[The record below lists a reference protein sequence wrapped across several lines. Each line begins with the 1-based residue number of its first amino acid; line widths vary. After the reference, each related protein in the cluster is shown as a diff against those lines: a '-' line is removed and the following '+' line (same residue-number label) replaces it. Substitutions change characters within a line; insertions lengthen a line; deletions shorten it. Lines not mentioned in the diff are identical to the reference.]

1 MSVSSQSAQYT
12 EAMPRWSR
20 LRDAIAGVDAI
31 RQRCLSSFYAMRG
44 NAQHAVMSYL
54 PPLSGQDVQ
63 AYSAYLARASYFS
76 APDRTLNALA
86 GMIFAKPPVIELP
99 TSIQPF
105 EADITLSG
113 VSLRDFAQQVVIEEL
128 SVTRVG
134 VLVDF
139 PQVSTDGLSQAQA
152 EALNLRP
159 FLAMYKA
166 ESIIAWTVGNV
177 GGAQRLTSVR
187 LHEVVQKPG
196 DEEFETVDVE
206 QYRVLDL
213 LDGAYRQRIFR
224 KLNGDW
230 IVTDERFPLM
240 RGRPMTYI
248 PFAIVGGYGVRK
260 PLLLDLADLAL
271 AQFKNAADYEHGLH
285 WAGIPTAYAT
295 GVQDG
300 DGSSVLKIGGD
311 TAWMLPMPDSKVG
324 FLEFSGQGLAPLSDA
339 ILDKRQQMASMGARF
354 LYDEKAGVEAADTV
368 SMRTASERSILAAVA
383 NDVSETLT
391 QCLNWLAEWAG
402 APQTCS
408 VALNTN
414 FYASRM
420 KPAELKELIAAWQA
434 GALPTLV
441 LAENLKQG
449 EITTLDPQE
458 YADSLD
464 TQGPS
469 IEAPAAP
476 PATSQGMLTSLRERL
491 GL

>member
-1 MSVSSQSAQYT
+1 MSVSSPSAQYT

-20 LRDAIAGVDAI
+20 LRDAIAGVDAL
-31 RQRCLSSFYAMRG
+31 RQRCMQAFYATRA
-44 NAQHAVMSYL
+44 NTDRAVYSYL

-63 AYSAYLARASYFS
+63 GYTSYLSRASYFS

-99 TSIQPF
+99 PAIQPF
-105 EADITLSG
+105 EEDITLSG
-113 VSLRDFAQQVVIEEL
+113 VSLREFAQRLVVEEL
-128 SVTRVG
+128 AVTRVG

-139 PQVSTDGLSQAQA
+139 PQVSTEGMTQAQA
-152 EALNLRP
+152 ESANLRP

-166 ESIIAWTVGNV
+166 ESIIAWSVGNV

-187 LHEVVQKPG
+187 LHEMAQEPG
-196 DEEFETVDVE
+196 EREFETVDVE

-213 LDGAYRQRIFR
+213 FEGAYRQRIYR
-224 KLNGDW
+224 KAASGDW
-230 IVTDERFPLM
+230 VVVDERFPLM

-248 PFAIVGGYGVRK
+248 PFAIVGGYDVRK

-285 WAGIPTAYAT
+285 WAGIPTPFAT
-295 GVQDG
+295 GVQSG
-300 DGSSVLKIGGD
+300 DGTVFRIGGD

-324 FLEFSGQGLAPLSDA
+324 FLEFSGQGLQPLFDA
-339 ILDKRQQMASMGARF
+339 IKDKRDQMAAMGARF
-354 LYDEKAGVEAADTV
+354 LRDEKSGVEAAETV
-368 SMRTASERSILAAVA
+368 NMRTASERSILAAVA
-383 NDVSETLT
+383 NDVSETLE

-402 APQTCS
+402 APQTCRIQ
-408 VALNTN
+408 LNTN

-420 KPAELKELIAAWQA
+420 KPAELKELVAAWQA
-434 GALPTLV
+434 GAVPTVV

-449 EITTLDPQE
+449 EITSLEPQE

-464 TQGPS
+464 SQGPS
-469 IEAPAAP
+469 IDTPAPAAT
-476 PATSQGMLTSLRERL
+476 TSVGMLDSLRQRL